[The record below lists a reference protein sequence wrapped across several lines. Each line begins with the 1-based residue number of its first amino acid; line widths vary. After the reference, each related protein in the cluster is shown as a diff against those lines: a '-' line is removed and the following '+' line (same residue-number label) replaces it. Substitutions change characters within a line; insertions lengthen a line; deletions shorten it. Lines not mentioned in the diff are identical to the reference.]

1 MTKAT
6 TYLHMTGWSRRE
18 LGERRRR
25 GNGGEEVEAA
35 GGQLGGRG
43 ADQAEQLGVR
53 GALLLGSMYY
63 MRVWSAEN

>member
-25 GNGGEEVEAA
+25 GNGGGEAEAA
-35 GGQLGGRG
+35 EGQLGGRG

-53 GALLLGSMYY
+53 GALILGSMY
-63 MRVWSAEN
+63 MRAWSAEN